1 MCAAVART
9 EQKYSIPRN
18 PLIPEQTALDI
29 LAPGSLFKSQNGAAE
44 GYAVPVQTL
53 HAVAE
58 TTRLARAARRV
69 ILGIEVE
76 HYSRPPQ
83 LRARRVAWCSR
94 AGRRALVRR
103 RSVSSVKV
111 TVVKLAGVKVGEV
124 ASCRVRTATTRTTH
138 GHALASDRVRVP

>member
-1 MCAAVART
+1 VRC
-9 EQKYSIPRN
+9 SGP
-18 PLIPEQTALDI
+18 
-29 LAPGSLFKSQNGAAE
+29 NGAEILHSAQSHHPPTD
-44 GYAVPVQTL
+44 GAGHAGVRIAVQVAKRCGRRFAVPVQTL

-58 TTRLARAARRV
+58 TTRLARAAKRV

-76 HYSRPPQ
+76 HYSRPPL
-83 LRARRVAWCSR
+83 LRAKRARWCSR

-111 TVVKLAGVKVGEV
+111 TVVKLTVVKVGEV